1 MTKTLTPE
9 QLAQIAEQSQKTKT
23 AAEKVENTL
32 KESAALLVEAKESMI
47 IAMLKENLDV
57 EMVSI
62 ATKTPIET
70 IEKIRLSMQ

>member
-57 EMVSI
+57 EMISI